1 MNYETVIVSIL
12 VVTAGVIAYVT
23 RQVDKCFDDYFD
35 QFESRD

>member
-12 VVTAGVIAYVT
+12 VVTAAVYVT